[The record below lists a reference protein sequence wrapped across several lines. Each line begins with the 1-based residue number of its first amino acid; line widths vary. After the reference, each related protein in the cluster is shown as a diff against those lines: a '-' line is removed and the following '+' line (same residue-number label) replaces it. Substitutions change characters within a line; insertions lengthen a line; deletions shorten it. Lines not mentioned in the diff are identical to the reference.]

1 MGDLSVRVDIQ
12 KLLSFGDDLIGVLNN
27 EKDVES
33 LKQSM
38 EGGKMLGAATQGD
51 AQQVQASLEEYQKR
65 IGVCKEN
72 IDKTK
77 RGTVPDAEIEHLQS
91 ELEEKL
97 QRESSLCEELRAI
110 HEELDG
116 LERQRVSIE
125 EQKELVKKREKDL
138 LRAQNLLSM
147 CASVTNIIPILD
159 DQTKISGFVV
169 DRNMKRAEKFEL
181 DNDLPSYETSNRLWE
196 MASSG

>member
-51 AQQVQASLEEYQKR
+51 AQQVQASLE
-65 IGVCKEN
+65 G
-72 IDKTK
+72 
-77 RGTVPDAEIEHLQS
+77 EISVLYIVTLPHLLN
-91 ELEEKL
+91 E
-97 QRESSLCEELRAI
+97 
-110 HEELDG
+110 
-116 LERQRVSIE
+116 RVS
-125 EQKELVKKREKDL
+125 V
-138 LRAQNLLSM
+138 
-147 CASVTNIIPILD
+147 
-159 DQTKISGFVV
+159 VV